1 LGEDVRPLSAPW
13 RRSALAAVSAAL
25 AVGALA
31 ACRAGVQVPPSSG
44 QGGPGLNAS
53 GEQRSFTGEE
63 LVGTA
68 AAAKTALR
76 LGGSVLDAPQLT
88 AQKEAA
94 VPGLLADAAPA
105 ACAALTAPSTPA
117 GLDRAA
123 AALVVAPSDSHAQH
137 TAVGLKSRATPEDAV
152 AEVAA
157 LKKAAAACGRFQAS
171 LGGRR
176 VPVAAAAADP
186 GADAQDAVMV
196 TSTAQ
201 VPDSGGGTP
210 QERRVVRALAA
221 KGTVVVEV
229 LLVDAQADDAGA
241 TVRGYID
248 MALARLPL

>member
-1 LGEDVRPLSAPW
+1 MGPLSVPW
-13 RRSALAAVSAAL
+13 RRSAATAATAVL

-31 ACRAGVQVPPSSG
+31 GCRAGVQVPPSSG

-53 GEQRSFTGEE
+53 GEQRSFTGDE

-76 LGGSVLDAPQLT
+76 LGGAVLDAPQLA

-94 VPGLLADAAPA
+94 VQGLFTDTSPA
-105 ACAALTAPSTPA
+105 ACAALTVTSTPA

-137 TAVGLKSRATPEDAV
+137 TAVGLKSRATPEEAS

-157 LKKAAAACGRFQAS
+157 LAKAAAACGRYQAS
-171 LGGRR
+171 FGGLR
-176 VPVAAAAADP
+176 VPVTAAAADP
-186 GADAQDAVMV
+186 GADAQEAVMV

-201 VPDSGGGTP
+201 VPDGSGGTP
-210 QERRVVRALAA
+210 QERTVVRALAA

-229 LLVDAQADDAGA
+229 LLVDAQADDAAA